1 MLEVH
6 VEGPL
11 TASEPGV
18 GIRAALDGAG
28 LVQLPRAYLA
38 EELVAGRLV
47 ALLEGWVQPRIDPF
61 FLYYP
66 GRRQMRPPLKALADF
81 LRSAYRGMPPAAGRE
96 AGASR
101 GVGAPARAT
110 PSP

>member
-1 MLEVH
+1 MERKCRNF
-6 VEGPL
+6 VENSAHAHHKSAL
-11 TASEPGV
+11 HPGN
-18 GIRAALDGAG
+18 AG
-28 LVQLPRAYLA
+28 
-38 EELVAGRLV
+38 
-47 ALLEGWVQPRIDPF
+47 F